1 MKETTQGQNVLPSGE
16 RKLITR
22 AQYMAGE
29 ATHNEYYDQFG
40 KLLIGSVRNVIG
52 LEHIMSSTCARFNDI
67 PLHKWDAL
75 ESIVIHTCG
84 PLIKKANST
93 GDVSLSDCVCAAK
106 SAARLIREQA
116 QG

>member
-52 LEHIMSSTCARFNDI
+52 LERIAASRCEHFNDI
-67 PLHKWDAL
+67 PLHRWDAL
-75 ESIVIHTCG
+75 ESIVVHTCG
-84 PLIKKANST
+84 HLIKQANGM
-93 GDVSLSDCVCAAK
+93 GDISLSDCACAAK

>member
-52 LEHIMSSTCARFNDI
+52 LERIAASRCEHFNDI
-67 PLHKWDAL
+67 PLHKWDAM

-84 PLIKKANST
+84 PLIKKANGT
-93 GDVSLSDCVCAAK
+93 GDVSLSDCACAAK

>member
-52 LEHIMSSTCARFNDI
+52 LERIASSTCARFNDI

-75 ESIVIHTCG
+75 KPLVMHTCG
-84 PLIKKANST
+84 AQISKAN
-93 GDVSLSDCVCAAK
+93 GGAVSLADCVCAAK